1 MLRSLAASPYPS
13 RTAAWSL
20 VAILFLASI
29 LNTID
34 RSMLNLLVDSVR
46 RDLEISDVQVSLL
59 QGLSFSLFYVSA
71 GLPLGLIAD
80 RVSRVKLLMVGSFIW
95 SAATLA
101 SGLAPSY
108 GWLFAGR
115 MIVGFGEAT
124 LGPCAMPLISDSFPP
139 ARRGRPISLHLLGGS
154 IASGLS
160 AVLIGWIL
168 RQAPLGTF
176 AFFPGAAHAASW
188 RIAFVI
194 AGALGIFLVGSL
206 ALQPEPARRGV
217 AVNEA
222 RGYRLRP
229 IAAYLRDNAAVF
241 LLLYLGFAAFSLA
254 TWAMVNWSAAM
265 LMRQYALSPQ
275 AVAQAFGTNF
285 IIAGAAG
292 ALLSGQLMDVRSVHA
307 TPGAK
312 LAILGILP
320 LCTLPAA
327 AATLSPGSSLAT
339 LLVAS
344 MILLSPMVSIVML
357 RALSE
362 MMPNDMR
369 GLSVS
374 LLSLFGTMIGGVLG
388 PLLVAICTEHVFRN
402 DRMVGRSILIVAAP
416 FLLVSSACYFG
427 ARRALLASIARG
439 TGVARTMAA
448 DRPQIGAVED
458 VGGA

>member
-1 MLRSLAASPYPS
+1 MLRALTPSPYPS
-13 RTAAWSL
+13 RAAAWSL

-34 RSMLNLLVDSVR
+34 RSMLNFLVDSVR
-46 RDLEISDVQVSLL
+46 RDLAVSDVQISLL
-59 QGLSFSLFYVSA
+59 QGLSFSIFYVSA

-80 RVSRVKLLMVGSFIW
+80 RVSRVKLLMLGSFIW

-154 IASGLS
+154 IAAGLS

-168 RQAPLGTF
+168 QQAPLGTF
-176 AFFPGAAHAASW
+176 AIFPGAAHAAPW

-194 AGALGIFLVGSL
+194 AGALGIFLIGGL
-206 ALQPEPARRGV
+206 AFQPEPARRGV
-217 AVNEA
+217 AVNA
-222 RGYRLRP
+222 ASSYRLRP
-229 IAAYLRDNAAVF
+229 IANYLRDNAAVF
-241 LLLYLGFAAFSLA
+241 LFLYLGFAAFSLA

-275 AVAQAFGTNF
+275 AVAQGFGTNF

-292 ALLSGQLMDVRSVHA
+292 ALLSGQLLDVRSVHA

-327 AATLSPGSSLAT
+327 AATLASGSFLAT
-339 LLVAS
+339 MLVAS
-344 MILLSPMVSIVML
+344 MILVSPMVSIVML

-388 PLLVAICTEHVFRN
+388 PLLVAICTEHVFR
-402 DRMVGRSILIVAAP
+402 DDSMVGRSILIVAAP
-416 FLLVSSACYFG
+416 FLVLSSACYFS
-427 ARRALLASIARG
+427 ARHALKLSLANR
-439 TGVARTMAA
+439 TGLGRTMAA
-448 DRPQIGAVED
+448 DMLRTAPAEE
-458 VGGA
+458 VGRT